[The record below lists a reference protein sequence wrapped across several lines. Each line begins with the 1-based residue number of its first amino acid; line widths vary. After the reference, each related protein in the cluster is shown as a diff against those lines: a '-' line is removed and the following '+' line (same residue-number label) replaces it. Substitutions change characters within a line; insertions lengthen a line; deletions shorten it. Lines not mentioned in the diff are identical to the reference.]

1 MDSEDDRN
9 VLEEAEQGKDTVLSE
24 SQVMVLS
31 DDVLGIVCNRVD
43 ISDLS
48 NGKSLPK
55 EIM

>member
-43 ISDLS
+43 NSDLS
-48 NGKSLPK
+48 NGKSLPN